1 MQNTTFVDYVY
12 NIKKQFKVQ
21 IIGILVEIYSFIDQ
35 KCTSKRTAKER
46 P

>member
-1 MQNTTFVDYVY
+1 MDYTLYFIHTTK
-12 NIKKQFKVQ
+12 KKQFKVQ